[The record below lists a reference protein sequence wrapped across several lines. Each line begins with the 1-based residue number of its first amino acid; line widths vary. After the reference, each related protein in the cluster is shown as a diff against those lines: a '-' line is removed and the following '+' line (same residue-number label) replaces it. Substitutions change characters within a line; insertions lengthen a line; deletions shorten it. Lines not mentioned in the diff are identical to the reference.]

1 MGAGE
6 LRVEKVDFGD
16 EARVARAEEEIETR
30 VEAVEL
36 KVVGTTMGEVET
48 EIVERIKV
56 GE

>member
-1 MGAGE
+1 MGAAE
-6 LRVEKVDFGD
+6 LRVKKVDFGE

-36 KVVGTTMGEVET
+36 KVVGTAIGEVGT
-48 EIVERIKV
+48 EIAERITV